1 MEKTPLT
8 TNSHIT
14 HQLNG
19 AGRII
24 SMFDNGGIDMV
35 EVLWTA
41 TNMVEDI
48 GEDSLRKGLTRIVEC
63 SKKSNHWAALAGQEA

>member
-8 TNSHIT
+8 TNSHIV

-19 AGRII
+19 AGRIL
-24 SMFDNGGIDMV
+24 SLFDNGGIDMV
-35 EVLWTA
+35 EVLWTR

-48 GEDSLRKGLTRIVEC
+48 GEDSLRNGLTRIVEGG
-63 SKKSNHWAALAGQEA
+63 KKSNLWAMLANEER

>member
-1 MEKTPLT
+1 
-8 TNSHIT
+8 
-14 HQLNG
+14 
-19 AGRII
+19 
-24 SMFDNGGIDMV
+24 MFDNGGTDMV

-63 SKKSNHWAALAGQEA
+63 AKKSNHWVMLAQQES